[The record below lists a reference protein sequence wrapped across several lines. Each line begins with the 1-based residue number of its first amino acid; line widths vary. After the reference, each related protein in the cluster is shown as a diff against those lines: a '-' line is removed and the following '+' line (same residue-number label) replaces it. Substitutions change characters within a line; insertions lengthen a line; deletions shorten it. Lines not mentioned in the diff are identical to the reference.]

1 MGIRSE
7 RVEAA
12 GAKGVYDLD
21 ACGRLASRDERAWDA
36 LRYISRSLVSA
47 RAVHHRASRWD
58 APFAG
63 WGKCSERVNACNGEH
78 LASVKRVLGKI
89 AQAVTHSTLQYVSSV
104 AFEQA
109 TPLYGKESP
118 TLESPFLRANST
130 RPDDMKKQVVK
141 LQSCRSS
148 RGL

>member
-1 MGIRSE
+1 VKRPG
-7 RVEAA
+7 
-12 GAKGVYDLD
+12 G
-21 ACGRLASRDERAWDA
+21 
-36 LRYISRSLVSA
+36 
-47 RAVHHRASRWD
+47 D

-63 WGKCSERVNACNGEH
+63 WGKCSQRVNTCNGEH

-130 RPDDMKKQVVK
+130 SIDHKNVKEVYEDFPDSHVIPLSSPNISLHSFYTFLQV
-141 LQSCRSS
+141 ST
-148 RGL
+148 

>member
-1 MGIRSE
+1 MGRTE
-7 RVEAA
+7 
-12 GAKGVYDLD
+12 VYLSF
-21 ACGRLASRDERAWDA
+21 ARLGTSRPPVKRPGG
-36 LRYISRSLVSA
+36 
-47 RAVHHRASRWD
+47 D

-63 WGKCSERVNACNGEH
+63 WGKCSERVSACNGEH

-118 TLESPFLRANST
+118 TLESPFLRANSKIFM
-130 RPDDMKKQVVK
+130 RQC
-141 LQSCRSS
+141 SGGS
-148 RGL
+148 RNLSDTWSH